1 MLTPTA
7 PHRRRTPPQ
16 HSHHVLTHRRGGP
29 RRSARFRYAAR
40 GGHLSF
46 CLPCCCS
53 THYSSIGRRRVRHTT
68 NHSLAH
74 SADLRGR
81 MIGIKHANEEPA
93 RRRRLS
99 ELLQWQLLMRGAPH
113 ISGTAGL
120 LLPRPLLTWRFV
132 VSSCVR
138 GASVG
143 QIPSGARS
151 QQQHRLCAVSSHS
164 PCLLV
169 LHPLA
174 SAPPVTTLSCHQ
186 CLVSSAVS
194 HVNGHPSPVG

>member
-1 MLTPTA
+1 MSFRASCRACALYCFQSSMLSPTA

-46 CLPCCCS
+46 CLPCHYS
-53 THYSSIGRRRVRHTT
+53 THHSSIGRHRVRHTA
-68 NHSLAH
+68 NRPSAH
-74 SADLRGR
+74 SPGLRGR
-81 MIGIKHANEEPA
+81 MIGIKHANEKPA

-120 LLPRPLLTWRFV
+120 LLPRPLTADCRLVLRARRVHRPDTPRRAQLTLT
-132 VSSCVR
+132 SPVR
-138 GASVG
+138 CRLTRLVYWLCTHW
-143 QIPSGARS
+143 P
-151 QQQHRLCAVSSHS
+151 QHRR
-164 PCLLV
+164 
-169 LHPLA
+169 
-174 SAPPVTTLSCHQ
+174 
-186 CLVSSAVS
+186 
-194 HVNGHPSPVG
+194 